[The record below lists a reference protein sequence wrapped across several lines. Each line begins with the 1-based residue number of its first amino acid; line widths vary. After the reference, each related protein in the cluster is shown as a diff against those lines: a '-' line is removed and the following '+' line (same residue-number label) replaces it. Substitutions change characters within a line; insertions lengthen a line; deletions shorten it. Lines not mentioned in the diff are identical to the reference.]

1 MQIGMRNGE
10 NKGEGRKIEKD
21 GERRM
26 VKCIL
31 GKDDHSHELETHM
44 HKYKIKKKT
53 LEILH
58 ITKTS
63 LGMI

>member
-10 NKGEGRKIEKD
+10 NKGEGRKIEKN

-31 GKDDHSHELETHM
+31 GKDDHSHELETHI
-44 HKYKIKKKT
+44 HKYKIKKKNP
-53 LEILH
+53 
-58 ITKTS
+58 
-63 LGMI
+63 